1 MAGLYET
8 LAKIK
13 DKPGMYLGHPSITAL
28 QFFIEGYE
36 FARSELGI
44 ESTDTELE
52 FHRNFQE
59 WIQEKLEVQTVS
71 SWAKIIQLY
80 CTDEKEAFFYFFRL
94 LDEFLAQKNQ
104 SLVNSSSQSELLQT
118 ANC

>member
-8 LAKIK
+8 LEKIK

-36 FARSELGI
+36 FARGELGI
-44 ESTDTELE
+44 ESPEAELE
-52 FHRNFQE
+52 FHRDFQA
-59 WIQEKLEVQTVS
+59 WIQQKLEVQTIS

-94 LDEFLAQKNQ
+94 LDEFLAQKNL
-104 SLVNSSSQSELLQT
+104 SSVKGSSQSEFLQP
-118 ANC
+118 ANY